1 MKVNATFMCFGL
13 LAVAM
18 GCGNTPQDDSPAQQ
32 PPEVQASPARD
43 MPSAQE
49 LAATATSAPVMA
61 VPVQYVVDPSTT
73 TRLSVSA
80 GAERA
85 NPSASSASQ
94 APGAMRRVLR

>member
-1 MKVNATFMCFGL
+1 MKMNVTCMCFGL

-32 PPEVQASPARD
+32 PPEVQAAPARD

-49 LAATATSAPVMA
+49 LAATATSAPVTA
-61 VPVQYVVDPSTT
+61 VPVRYVVDPSTT
-73 TRLSVSA
+73 TQLSVSA

-94 APGAMRRVLR
+94 APGAMRRSLK